1 MADPMHQ
8 FQISPIIPIHIGNLD
23 LSFTNSSLWMLIG
36 AVLSLMLMGAASAR
50 KSLIPGRL
58 QLIGEEIYGFVEN
71 LILDNL
77 GGGKQAGTHGPH
89 DDHGAHASSAHPS
102 STGSSQGREYF
113 PLIFTLFIMVMAGN
127 LLGMVPYSFTYTS
140 HLAVTAGLALL
151 VFFTVLV
158 IGVARHGTHF
168 FHLFIP
174 PGVPMWLLWLVVLI
188 EIVSFIS
195 RPITLSVRLFANMV
209 AGHVLMKVIAGFAIM
224 FASVG
229 GLAWAGSLLP
239 VAFNI
244 VMIGFEFFIA
254 FIQAYVFAV
263 LACIYL
269 KDTIEIGH

>member
-8 FQISPIIPIHIGNLD
+8 FQIATLIPFHIGGVD

-36 AVLSLMLMGAASAR
+36 AVLSIVGLTIASER
-50 KSLIPGRL
+50 KSMIPGRL
-58 QLIGEEIYGFVEN
+58 QVAAEGLYNFIDN
-71 LILDNL
+71 LISENI
-77 GGGKQAGTHGPH
+77 
-89 DDHGAHASSAHPS
+89 
-102 STGSSQGREYF
+102 GSSGHGHAGNKAKQYF
-113 PLIFTLFIMVMAGN
+113 PLVFTLFVMVLVGN
-127 LLGMVPYSFTYTS
+127 FLGMIPYSFTYTS
-140 HLAVTAGLALL
+140 HLAVTAGLALM
-151 VFFTVLV
+151 VFFTVLI
-158 IGVARHGTHF
+158 IGIARHGTHF
-168 FHLFIP
+168 FSLFVP

-229 GLAWAGSLLP
+229 GVAWLGTIVP

-263 LACIYL
+263 LTCIYL
-269 KDTIEIGH
+269 RDTMEIDH

>member
-8 FQISPIIPIHIGNLD
+8 FQIATLIPFHIGGVD

-36 AVLSLMLMGAASAR
+36 AVLSIVGLTIASER
-50 KSLIPGRL
+50 KAMIPGRL
-58 QLIGEEIYGFVEN
+58 QAGAESLYNFIDN
-71 LILDNL
+71 LITENI
-77 GGGKQAGTHGPH
+77 GAGAKQ
-89 DDHGAHASSAHPS
+89 
-102 STGSSQGREYF
+102 YF
-113 PLIFTLFIMVMAGN
+113 PLVFTLFVMVLVGN
-127 LLGMVPYSFTYTS
+127 FLGMIPYSFTYTS
-140 HLAVTAGLALL
+140 HLAVTAGLALM

-158 IGVARHGTHF
+158 IGIARHGTHF
-168 FHLFIP
+168 FSLFVP

-229 GLAWAGSLLP
+229 GFAWLGTLLP
-239 VAFNI
+239 IAFNI

-263 LACIYL
+263 LTCIYL
-269 KDTIEIGH
+269 KDTMEIEH

>member
-8 FQISPIIPIHIGNLD
+8 FQIATLIPFHVGGVD

-36 AVLSLMLMGAASAR
+36 AVLSIVVLMIAAER
-50 KSLIPGRL
+50 KAMIPGRL
-58 QLIGEEIYGFVEN
+58 QVGAEGLYNFIEN
-71 LILDNL
+71 LISENIGSK
-77 GGGKQAGTHGPH
+77 GGNAKQ
-89 DDHGAHASSAHPS
+89 
-102 STGSSQGREYF
+102 YF
-113 PLIFTLFIMVMAGN
+113 PLVFTLFVMVLVGN
-127 LLGMVPYSFTYTS
+127 FLGMIPYSFTYTS
-140 HLAVTAGLALL
+140 HLAVTAGLALM

-158 IGVARHGTHF
+158 IGIARHGTHF
-168 FHLFIP
+168 FSLFVP

-229 GLAWAGSLLP
+229 GLGWLGTLLP
-239 VAFNI
+239 ITFNM

-263 LACIYL
+263 LTCIYL
-269 KDTIEIGH
+269 KDTMEIDH

>member
-8 FQISPIIPIHIGNLD
+8 FKIATLIPFHVGGVD

-36 AVLSLMLMGAASAR
+36 AILSIVGLTIASER
-50 KSLIPGRL
+50 KAMIPGRI
-58 QLIGEEIYGFVEN
+58 QVAGESLYNFVED
-71 LILDNL
+71 LISDNI
-77 GGGKQAGTHGPH
+77 GGGAKQ
-89 DDHGAHASSAHPS
+89 
-102 STGSSQGREYF
+102 YF
-113 PLIFTLFIMVMAGN
+113 PLVFTLFVMVLMGN
-127 LLGMVPYSFTYTS
+127 FLGMIPYSFTYTS
-140 HLAVTAGLALL
+140 HLAVTAALALM

-158 IGVARHGTHF
+158 IGIARHGTHF
-168 FHLFIP
+168 FSLFVP
-174 PGVPMWLLWLVVLI
+174 PGVPGWLIWLVVLI

-224 FASVG
+224 FATAG
-229 GLAWAGSLLP
+229 GFAWLGTLLP

-263 LACIYL
+263 LTCIYL
-269 KDTIEIGH
+269 KDTMHIDH

>member
-1 MADPMHQ
+1 MHQ
-8 FQISPIIPIHIGNLD
+8 FQIATLIPFHVGGVD

-36 AVLSLMLMGAASAR
+36 AVLSIVGLTIASER
-50 KSLIPGRL
+50 KSMIPGRL
-58 QLIGEEIYGFVEN
+58 QVGAESLYHFIEN
-71 LILDNL
+71 LISENV
-77 GGGKQAGTHGPH
+77 GGSAKQ
-89 DDHGAHASSAHPS
+89 
-102 STGSSQGREYF
+102 YF
-113 PLIFTLFIMVMAGN
+113 PLVFTLFVMVLVGN
-127 LLGMVPYSFTYTS
+127 FLGMIPYSFTYTS

-151 VFFTVLV
+151 VFFTVLI
-158 IGVARHGTHF
+158 IGIARHGFHF
-168 FHLFIP
+168 FSLFVP

-224 FASVG
+224 FATMGGIAWVG
-229 GLAWAGSLLP
+229 TLLP

-263 LACIYL
+263 LTCIYL
-269 KDTIEIGH
+269 RDTMEIEH

>member
-8 FQISPIIPIHIGNLD
+8 FQIAPLIPFHIGGVD

-36 AVLSLMLMGAASAR
+36 AVISIVGLTIASER
-50 KSLIPGRL
+50 KSMVPGRL
-58 QLIGEEIYGFVEN
+58 QAGAEGLYGFIED
-71 LILDNL
+71 LISDNI
-77 GGGKQAGTHGPH
+77 GGSAKQ
-89 DDHGAHASSAHPS
+89 
-102 STGSSQGREYF
+102 YF
-113 PLIFTLFIMVMAGN
+113 PLVFTLFVMVLVGN
-127 LLGMVPYSFTYTS
+127 FLGMIPYSFTYTS
-140 HLAVTAGLALL
+140 HLAVTASLALL
-151 VFFTVLV
+151 VFFTVLI

-168 FHLFIP
+168 FSLFVP
-174 PGVPMWLLWLVVLI
+174 PGVPGWLLWLVVLI

-224 FASVG
+224 FASMG
-229 GLAWAGSLLP
+229 GFAWLGTLLP

-263 LACIYL
+263 LTCIYL
-269 KDTIEIGH
+269 KDTMEIEH